1 MKTLTPFFFLLFLT
15 SSLTKSIAQNYRNE
29 VMKINN
35 YVVKTYGH
43 SKELSNDITPY
54 QEALGVE
61 GLTFKQYPPDDPQTD
76 DTQNWIKKGIWKS
89 DDSFFLTINEGEW
102 VSSFSSYNQDFQ
114 VSIGD
119 CVFTIGDAREET
131 LEKLDLGYV
140 FHKDNQ
146 NVARVFYGEAFFYI
160 YFKED
165 KINYFKF
172 ENTSY

>member
-1 MKTLTPFFFLLFLT
+1 MKTLKTFILLFLI
-15 SSLTKSIAQNYRNE
+15 SLGAGYAQNYRNE

-43 SKELSNDITPY
+43 SKELSDDITPY

-61 GLTFKQYPPDDPQTD
+61 GLTFKQIPPYDPQTD
-76 DTQNWIKKGIWKS
+76 DAENKIKIGSKETGDRFI
-89 DDSFFLTINEGEW
+89 LYVNEGEW

-114 VSIGD
+114 ISIGD
-119 CVFTIGDAREET
+119 RVFTIGDAKEKT
-131 LEKLDLGYV
+131 LAKLDLGYV

-146 NVARVFYGEAFFYI
+146 NVARFFYGEGFFYI

-165 KINYFKF
+165 KINYFKY